1 MAFTITRGTNISHW
15 LSQSDRRGQ
24 ERVDWFTEK
33 DVKRIK
39 AWGFDH
45 LRLPVDEEQ
54 LWNGAGAR
62 EPEGWALMDHA
73 IEWCRIAG
81 LRVVL
86 DLHILR
92 SHHFNSPDGRKL
104 FSDRAAAKRFVEL
117 WRDMQDHL
125 QATPIEHVAYE
136 LLNEPVADNPADW
149 NRVAMPVYKML
160 RQKEPDRTIVLG
172 SNRWNSVDT
181 FDELEVPQNDKR
193 LILTFH
199 YYLPMLI
206 THYQASWWN
215 GGVYTGPIN
224 YPGVPVT
231 DKDLKALSPDV
242 RKLVEQNNRAFG
254 PAEMEAS
261 LTKPL
266 AVAKKTKLPLYCG
279 EFGCYQKCPQSLRL
293 VWYRDLMTLFKRKK
307 IGWANWDYKGGFGL
321 ITGDG
326 KDTGIAEAMLG
337 T

>member
-1 MAFTITRGTNISHW
+1 MSFKITRGTNISHW
-15 LSQSDRRGQ
+15 LSQSDRRGE
-24 ERVDWFTEK
+24 ERVQWFTEK
-33 DVKRIK
+33 DVQRIK

-54 LWNGAGAR
+54 LWNDHGSM
-62 EPEGWALMDHA
+62 EPEGWALMDRA
-73 IEWCRIAG
+73 LDWCLAAG
-81 LRVVL
+81 LRVVV

-104 FSDRAAAKRFVEL
+104 FTDQAAAARFVEL
-117 WRDMQDHL
+117 WNQLHEHL
-125 QATPIEHVAYE
+125 KSRPIDKVAYE
-136 LLNEPVADNPADW
+136 LLNEPVADDSADW

-160 RQKEPDRTIVLG
+160 RDKETKRTIVLG

-181 FDELEVPQNDKR
+181 FNELEVPKDKN

-215 GGVYTGPIN
+215 GGVYTGPVT
-224 YPGVPVT
+224 YPGVPVAE
-231 DKDLKALSPDV
+231 KDLKGLAPDV

-254 PAEMEAS
+254 PTEMEES
-261 LTKPL
+261 LAKPL
-266 AVAKKTKLPLYCG
+266 AVGKATKLPLYCG
-279 EFGCYQKCPQSLRL
+279 EFGCYQKCPQPLRL
-293 VWYRDLMTLFKRKK
+293 VWYRDLMALFKRKK
-307 IGWANWDYKGGFGL
+307 IDWANWDYKGGFGL

-326 KDTGIAEAMLG
+326 KDTGIADAMLKA
-337 T
+337 